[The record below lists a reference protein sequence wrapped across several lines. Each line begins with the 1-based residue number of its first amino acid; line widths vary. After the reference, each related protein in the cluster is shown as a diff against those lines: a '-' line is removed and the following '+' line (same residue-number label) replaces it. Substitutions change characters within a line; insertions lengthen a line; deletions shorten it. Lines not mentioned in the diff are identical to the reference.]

1 MLLSNINSPDDLR
14 KIPKEEL
21 PFLAKEVREFI
32 IDVVSGKGGH
42 LGASLGVVELTIA
55 LHYVFNTPDDKLI
68 WDVGHQ
74 AYAHK
79 ILTDR
84 KKQFHTNR
92 ELGGISG
99 FPKIDESPYDTFGT
113 GHSSTSISA
122 ILGMAMAATLQGNS
136 HRNHIAVIG
145 DASIVS
151 GMAFEAMNHAGT
163 TSANVLIVLNDN
175 AMGIDPS
182 VGALKD
188 YFAKIKA
195 EKGKNE
201 TFFNN
206 LNIKYKGVADGHNLT
221 ELIDSFELLKNESG
235 VKLLHVITTK
245 GKGLKKA
252 EKEQITYHAPRKF
265 DKITGEQFSEDGS
278 LPAKYQDVFG
288 LTLNELAQQNEK
300 IVAITPAMPS
310 GSSLTFMQRTFPER
324 VFDVGIA
331 EQHAVTFSA
340 GLALEGFIPF
350 CVVYST
356 FLQRAY
362 DQVIHDVALQ
372 NIPVIICIDRAG
384 LVGEDGATHHGVFD
398 MAFLRPIPNLVIA
411 SPRNASELQNLLYTA
426 QLGINFPFVI
436 RYPRGRCNETDWQQS
451 FQKIEIGTAEQ
462 LKEGSKYAVLSIG
475 TIAEN
480 VTKAINLL
488 KNPEDYAHFDIRFLK
503 PLDESL
509 LHTIFATYKIIF
521 TVEEGSEKGGLGSAV
536 AEFASKNNYNKPLKI
551 IGIPDKFISHGSVDE
566 LQKMVALDDK
576 SVSEM
581 LKVKNNNKNI

>member
-1 MLLSNINSPDDLR
+1 MFLSDINSPDDLR

-21 PFLAKEVREFI
+21 PFLAREVREFI
-32 IDVVSGKGGH
+32 IDVVSEKGGH

-55 LHYVFNTPDDKLI
+55 LHYIFNTPDDKLV

-79 ILTDR
+79 ILTNR
-84 KKQFHTNR
+84 KKQFQTNR
-92 ELGGISG
+92 EFGGISG

-122 ILGMAMAATLQGNS
+122 ILGIAIASTLQGNP

-145 DASIVS
+145 DASMVS

-163 TSANVLIVLNDN
+163 TQANVLIILNDN
-175 AMGIDPS
+175 AIGIDPS
-182 VGALKD
+182 VGALKH
-188 YFAKIKA
+188 YFAKMKS
-195 EKGKNE
+195 EKGENE

-206 LNIKYKGVADGHNLT
+206 LNIKYKGVIDGHNLT
-221 ELIDSFELLKNESG
+221 ELIDAFEILKNEKG
-235 VKLLHVITTK
+235 VKVLHVITTK
-245 GKGLKKA
+245 GKGLEKA
-252 EKEQITYHAPRKF
+252 EKEQITYHAPRRF
-265 DKITGEQFSEDGS
+265 DKITGEQLSEDSS

-288 LTLNELAQQNEK
+288 LTINELAQENQK

-310 GSSLTFMQRTFPER
+310 GSSLTFMQKSFPER

-350 CVVYST
+350 CVIYST

-362 DQVIHDVALQ
+362 DQLIHDVALQ

-384 LVGEDGATHHGVFD
+384 LVGEDGPTHHGVFD

-411 SPRNASELQNLLYTA
+411 SPRNASQLRNLLYTA
-426 QLGINFPFVI
+426 QLGVNFPFVI
-436 RYPRGRCNETDWQQS
+436 RYPRGRCNEMDWQQP
-451 FQKIEIGTAEQ
+451 FQEIKIGTAEQ
-462 LKEGSKYAVLSIG
+462 LKEGSKYAILSIG
-475 TIAEN
+475 NISDN
-480 VTKAINLL
+480 VTKAIHLL

-521 TVEEGSEKGGLGSAV
+521 TIEEGSEKGGFGSAI
-536 AEFASKNNYNKPLKI
+536 AEFASKNGYNKPLKI
-551 IGIPDKFISHGSVDE
+551 IGVPDQFIPHGSIDE
-566 LQKMVALDDK
+566 LQKMIALDDISISK
-576 SVSEM
+576 IF
-581 LKVKNNNKNI
+581 NNQDI

>member
-1 MLLSNINSPDDLR
+1 MFLSDINSPDDLR

-21 PFLAKEVREFI
+21 PFLVREVREFI
-32 IDVVSGKGGH
+32 IDVVSEKGGH

-55 LHYVFNTPDDKLI
+55 LHYVFNTPDDKLV

-79 ILTDR
+79 ILTNR

-92 ELGGISG
+92 EFGGISG
-99 FPKIDESPYDTFGT
+99 FPKIDESPYDAFGT

-122 ILGMAMAATLQGNS
+122 ILGMAIASTLQGNP
-136 HRNHIAVIG
+136 HRNHIVVIG

-163 TSANVLIVLNDN
+163 TQANVLIILNDN
-175 AMGIDPS
+175 AIGIDPS

-188 YFAKIKA
+188 YLAKMKS

-206 LNIKYKGVADGHNLT
+206 LNIKYKGVIDGHNLT
-221 ELIDSFELLKNESG
+221 ELIDAFEILKNEQG

-245 GKGLKKA
+245 GKGLEKA
-252 EKEQITYHAPRKF
+252 EKEQITYHAPRRF
-265 DKITGEQFSEDGS
+265 DKITGEQLLEDSS
-278 LPAKYQDVFG
+278 LPAKYQDIFG
-288 LTLNELAQQNEK
+288 LTINELAQQNQK

-310 GSSLTFMQRTFPER
+310 GSSLTFMQKSFPER

-350 CVVYST
+350 CVIYST

-362 DQVIHDVALQ
+362 DQLIHDVALQ

-384 LVGEDGATHHGVFD
+384 LVGEDGPTHHGVFD

-411 SPRNASELQNLLYTA
+411 SPRNASQLRNLLYTA
-426 QLGINFPFVI
+426 QLGVNYPFVI
-436 RYPRGRCNETDWQQS
+436 RYPRGRCNEMDWQQP

-475 TIAEN
+475 SISDN
-480 VTKAINLL
+480 VTKAIHLL

-521 TVEEGSEKGGLGSAV
+521 SIEEGSEKGGLGSAI
-536 AEFASKNNYNKPLKI
+536 AEFASKNGYNKPLKI
-551 IGIPDKFISHGSVDE
+551 IGIPDQFIPHGSVNE
-566 LQKMVALDDK
+566 LQKMIALDHI
-576 SVSEM
+576 SISEI
-581 LKVKNNNKNI
+581 LNNKDI

>member
-1 MLLSNINSPDDLR
+1 MFLSDINSPDDLR

-21 PFLAKEVREFI
+21 PSLAREVREFI
-32 IDVVSGKGGH
+32 IDVVSEKGGH

-55 LHYVFNTPDDKLI
+55 LHYVFNTPDDKLV

-79 ILTDR
+79 ILTNR
-84 KKQFHTNR
+84 KKQFQTNR
-92 ELGGISG
+92 EFGGISG
-99 FPKIDESPYDTFGT
+99 FPKIDESLYDAFGT

-122 ILGMAMAATLQGNS
+122 ILGMAIASTLQGNP

-163 TSANVLIVLNDN
+163 TQANLLIILNDN
-175 AMGIDPS
+175 AIGIDPS

-188 YFAKIKA
+188 YFAKMKS
-195 EKGKNE
+195 EKGENE

-206 LNIKYKGVADGHNLT
+206 LNIKYNGVIDGHNLT
-221 ELIDSFELLKNESG
+221 ELIDAFDILKNEQG
-235 VKLLHVITTK
+235 VKVLHVITTK
-245 GKGLKKA
+245 GKGLEKA
-252 EKEQITYHAPRKF
+252 EKEQITYHAPRRF
-265 DKITGEQFSEDGS
+265 DKITGEQLSEDSS
-278 LPAKYQDVFG
+278 LPAKYQDIFG
-288 LTLNELAQQNEK
+288 LTINELAQENQK

-310 GSSLTFMQRTFPER
+310 GSSLTFMQKSFPER

-362 DQVIHDVALQ
+362 DQLIHDVALQ
-372 NIPVIICIDRAG
+372 NIPVIFCIDRAG
-384 LVGEDGATHHGVFD
+384 LVGEDGPTHHGVFD

-411 SPRNASELQNLLYTA
+411 SPRNASQLRNLLYTA
-426 QLGINFPFVI
+426 QLGVNFPFVI
-436 RYPRGRCNETDWQQS
+436 RYPRGRCNEMDWQQP
-451 FQKIEIGTAEQ
+451 FQEIKIGTAEQ
-462 LKEGSKYAVLSIG
+462 LKEGSKYAILSIG
-475 TIAEN
+475 NISDN
-480 VTKAINLL
+480 VTKAIHLL

-521 TVEEGSEKGGLGSAV
+521 TVEEGSEKGGLGSAI
-536 AEFASKNNYNKPLKI
+536 AEFASKNGYNKPLKI
-551 IGIPDKFISHGSVDE
+551 IGIPDQFIPHGSINE
-566 LQKMVALDDK
+566 LQKTIALDHI
-576 SVSEM
+576 SISEI
-581 LKVKNNNKNI
+581 LNNKDI

>member
-1 MLLSNINSPDDLR
+1 MFLADINSPDDLR

-21 PFLAKEVREFI
+21 PSLAREVREFI
-32 IDVVSGKGGH
+32 IDVVSEKGGH

-55 LHYVFNTPDDKLI
+55 LHYVFNTPDDKLV

-79 ILTDR
+79 ILTNR

-92 ELGGISG
+92 EFGGISG
-99 FPKIDESPYDTFGT
+99 FPKIDESPYDAFGT

-122 ILGMAMAATLQGNS
+122 ILGMAIASTLKGNP
-136 HRNHIAVIG
+136 HRNHITVIG

-163 TSANVLIVLNDN
+163 TQANVLIILNDN
-175 AMGIDPS
+175 AIGIDPS

-188 YFAKIKA
+188 YLAKMKS

-206 LNIKYKGVADGHNLT
+206 LNIKYKGVIDGHNLT
-221 ELIDSFELLKNESG
+221 ELIDAFEILKNEQG

-245 GKGLKKA
+245 GKGLEKA
-252 EKEQITYHAPRKF
+252 EKEQITYHAPRRF
-265 DKITGEQFSEDGS
+265 DKITGEQLSEDSS

-288 LTLNELAQQNEK
+288 LTINELAQQNQK

-310 GSSLTFMQRTFPER
+310 GSSLTFMQKSFPER

-350 CVVYST
+350 CVIYST

-384 LVGEDGATHHGVFD
+384 LVGEDGPTHHGVFD

-411 SPRNASELQNLLYTA
+411 SPRNASQLRNLLYTA
-426 QLGINFPFVI
+426 QLSVNFPFVI
-436 RYPRGRCNETDWQQS
+436 RYPRGRCNEMDWQQS

-475 TIAEN
+475 SISDN
-480 VTKAINLL
+480 VTKAIHLL

-521 TVEEGSEKGGLGSAV
+521 TVEEGSEKGGLGSAI
-536 AEFASKNNYNKPLKI
+536 AEFASKNGYNKPLKI
-551 IGIPDKFISHGSVDE
+551 IGIPDQFIPHGSVNE
-566 LQKMVALDDK
+566 LQKMIALDHI
-576 SVSEM
+576 SISEI
-581 LKVKNNNKNI
+581 LNNKDI